1 MVRLGFI
8 IGFIAT
14 IGVLLSGLA
23 AYRVHEQELTV
34 NGIAI
39 ARAIDVHAS
48 LVQDR
53 LTEREL
59 LARVASGLFR
69 TPSVVKANM
78 LQPLRSSIYAFK
90 TDFVVAGWIARLKPA
105 ELDAARAQLASAG
118 FPNPAIRSDDDKP
131 LGTGAP
137 DQPIDVLMDVEP
149 RNKETAGLAGRSY
162 DQHPILGPMLAQA
175 MDSGKPV
182 ASDPLPLLRSDGP
195 IGLVLAAPVLQEGEA
210 QPAGFVTFSYELAP
224 LMLANDDLSLFSVV
238 LRDPRNPEVELIAN
252 HQGSVSSRLTAADG
266 PPPSMVRTVTF
277 GGRDWSLGY
286 YAKTNAVKRA
296 EETAVVVAAIGLALT
311 AIICGLFG
319 YVAYNNL
326 RLSREIQVRIGFE
339 RRLTAVIDELNHRV
353 KNILAV
359 IQSIVTRTLRHGSD
373 IDVARELLI
382 GRIHAM
388 SNVVSLLS
396 ESQWQGV
403 KLKGLFEARA
413 IPHAERIAVS
423 GPDIAVS
430 ARAAQSLSLLFFE
443 LASHSDEGLSLV
455 GKHPHIVAH
464 WDVTGEE
471 PDTIFHFRWEEFNTS
486 EATRRADSDFGLILL
501 DRVAPEALGGVSK
514 RYFTDVSY
522 VYELTAPMETV
533 VDMTERDRTE
543 QFAIAPR
550 RAAMTGQPSSLRKQA
565 LPYHAMSEVGKG
577 WSDADYHNDWG
588 YGPACAG
595 TTNIN
600 RSSAS
605 AATQSTPQSKLEV
618 LRRLRSSQ

>member
-1 MVRLGFI
+1 VAATADVKCFLCFFANSSFLSKRVVRLGFI
-8 IGFIAT
+8 IGFIAL

-23 AYRVHEQELTV
+23 AYRVHDQELTV
-34 NGIAI
+34 AGIAM

-69 TPSVVKANM
+69 APSVIKANM

-90 TDFVVAGWIARLKPA
+90 TDFVVASWIARLKPA
-105 ELDAARAQLASAG
+105 ELDAARAELASAG
-118 FPNPAIRSDDDKP
+118 FPNPTIRNSNDKP
-131 LGTGAP
+131 LDTRAL
-137 DQPIDVLMDVEP
+137 DKPIDVLMDVEP
-149 RNKETAGLAGRSY
+149 RNAETMAFPGRSF
-162 DQHPILGPMLAQA
+162 DQDPILGPMLARA
-175 MDSGKPV
+175 VTDGKPV
-182 ASDPLPLLRSDGP
+182 ASDPIPLLRPNGP
-195 IGLVLAAPVLQEGEA
+195 IGLVLAAPVLQEEVT

-224 LMLANDDLSLFSVV
+224 LMLTNDDLSLFSVV
-238 LRDPRNPEVELIAN
+238 LKDPRNPEGELIAN
-252 HQGSVSSRLTAADG
+252 DQGVVTERTISQQG
-266 PPPSMVRTVTF
+266 PAPTMTRAVTF
-277 GGRDWSLGY
+277 GGRDWTLGY
-286 YAKTNAVKRA
+286 YPKINAVKRA
-296 EETAVVVAAIGLALT
+296 QQTAAVVAAIGLALT
-311 AIICGLFG
+311 GIICGLFG

-464 WDVTGEE
+464 WEVTGEE
-471 PDTIFHFRWEEFNTS
+471 SDAVFRFRWEEFNTS
-486 EATRRADSDFGLILL
+486 AATRREDSDFGVILL

-514 RYFTDVSY
+514 RYFTDESY

-533 VDMTERDRTE
+533 IDMTERDRTE
-543 QFAIAPR
+543 QFA
-550 RAAMTGQPSSLRKQA
+550 
-565 LPYHAMSEVGKG
+565 
-577 WSDADYHNDWG
+577 
-588 YGPACAG
+588 
-595 TTNIN
+595 
-600 RSSAS
+600 
-605 AATQSTPQSKLEV
+605 TPPKPG
-618 LRRLRSSQ
+618 R

>member
-8 IGFIAT
+8 IGFIAL

-23 AYRVHEQELTV
+23 AYRVHDQELTLE
-34 NGIAI
+34 GIAM

-69 TPSVVKANM
+69 APSVIKANM

-90 TDFVVAGWIARLKPA
+90 TDFVVASWIARLQPSELPEARA
-105 ELDAARAQLASAG
+105 ELAGAG
-118 FPNPAIRSDDDKP
+118 FSNPAIRGFDDKP
-131 LGTGAP
+131 LDAGAL
-137 DQPIDVLMDVEP
+137 DRPIDVVMDVEP
-149 RNKETAGLAGRSY
+149 RNVETRIFPGRTL
-162 DQHPILGPMLAQA
+162 DQNPVLGPMLARA
-175 MDSGKPV
+175 MAEGKPA
-182 ASDPLPLLRSDGP
+182 ASDPIPLLRPNGP
-195 IGLVLAAPVLQEGEA
+195 VGLVLAAPVLQEGSA
-210 QPAGFVTFSYELAP
+210 APAGFVTFSYELAP
-224 LMLANDDLSLFSVV
+224 LMLANDDLSMFSVV
-238 LRDPRNPEVELIAN
+238 LKDPRSADRELIALN
-252 HQGSVSSRLTAADG
+252 RDNVTSRVVGSEAPA
-266 PPPSMVRTVTF
+266 PSMVRKVGF
-277 GGRDWSLGY
+277 GGRDWSLAY
-286 YAKTNAVKRA
+286 YAKTNAVMRA
-296 EETAVVVAAIGLALT
+296 QQTAAIVAAIGLALT
-311 AIICGLFG
+311 GIVCGLFG

-464 WDVTGEE
+464 WEVTGEE
-471 PDTIFHFRWEEFNTS
+471 PDTVFHFRWEEFNTS

-501 DRVAPEALGGVSK
+501 DRVAPEALGGASK
-514 RYFTDVSY
+514 RFFTDVSY

-533 VDMTERDRTE
+533 VDMSERDRTE
-543 QFAIAPR
+543 QLSAPV
-550 RAAMTGQPSSLRKQA
+550 KQ
-565 LPYHAMSEVGKG
+565 G
-577 WSDADYHNDWG
+577 
-588 YGPACAG
+588 
-595 TTNIN
+595 
-600 RSSAS
+600 R
-605 AATQSTPQSKLEV
+605 
-618 LRRLRSSQ
+618 

>member
-1 MVRLGFI
+1 VVRLGFI
-8 IGFIAT
+8 IGFIALV
-14 IGVLLSGLA
+14 GVLLSGLA
-23 AYRVHEQELTV
+23 AYRVHDQELTV
-34 NGIAI
+34 DGIAL

-69 TPSVVKANM
+69 APSVIKADM

-90 TDFVVAGWIARLKPA
+90 TDFVVASWIARLKPN
-105 ELDAARAQLASAG
+105 ELEAARAELAKAG
-118 FPNPAIRSDDDKP
+118 FSNPTIRKFDDTPLDIANLDK
-131 LGTGAP
+131 
-137 DQPIDVLMDVEP
+137 PIDVLMDVEP
-149 RNKETAGLAGRSY
+149 RSEATKAFPGRSF
-162 DQHPILGPMLAQA
+162 DGSPILGPTLAQA
-175 MDSGKPV
+175 MSGGKPV
-182 ASDPLPLLRSDGP
+182 ASDPLPLLRPDGS
-195 IGLVLAAPVLQEGEA
+195 IGIVLAAPVLQEGDA

-238 LRDPRNPEVELIAN
+238 LKDPRSPGGELVAN
-252 HQGSVSSRLTAADG
+252 EQGIVTARTASEQG
-266 PPPSMVRTVTF
+266 PAPPSTVRTVTF

-286 YAKTNAVKRA
+286 YAKTNALRRA
-296 EETAVVVAAIGLALT
+296 QQTAAIVAAIGLALT
-311 AIICGLFG
+311 GIVCGLFG
-319 YVAYNNL
+319 YVAFNNL

-339 RRLTAVIDELNHRV
+339 HRLTAVIDELNHRV

-373 IDVARELLI
+373 VDVARELLI

-464 WDVTGEE
+464 WEVTGEE
-471 PDTIFHFRWEEFNTS
+471 PDLTFHFRWEEFNTS
-486 EATRRADSDFGLILL
+486 EATRRADSDFGVILL

-522 VYELTAPMETV
+522 VYELTAPMDTV
-533 VDMTERDRTE
+533 IDMTERDRTE
-543 QFAIAPR
+543 QLSAPPR
-550 RAAMTGQPSSLRKQA
+550 RGR
-565 LPYHAMSEVGKG
+565 
-577 WSDADYHNDWG
+577 
-588 YGPACAG
+588 
-595 TTNIN
+595 
-600 RSSAS
+600 
-605 AATQSTPQSKLEV
+605 
-618 LRRLRSSQ
+618 

>member
-1 MVRLGFI
+1 MLRLGFI
-8 IGFIAT
+8 IGFIAL

-23 AYRVHEQELTV
+23 AYRVHDQELAIE
-34 NGIAI
+34 GIAL

-69 TPSVVKANM
+69 APSVVKANM

-90 TDFVVAGWIARLKPA
+90 TDFVIASWIARLKQN
-105 ELDAARAQLASAG
+105 ELDAARAELANAG
-118 FPNPAIRSDDDKP
+118 FSTPTIRNFDDKP
-131 LGTGAP
+131 LDLRAINR
-137 DQPIDVLMDVEP
+137 PIDVIMDVEP
-149 RNKETAGLAGRSY
+149 RNSETKSFPGRAL
-162 DQHPILGPMLAQA
+162 DQKPTIGPMLARA
-175 MDSGKPV
+175 MAEGKPI
-182 ASDPLPLLRSDGP
+182 ASDPIPLLRDSSGP
-195 IGLVLAAPVLQEGEA
+195 IGLVLAAPVIPDGA
-210 QPAGFVTFSYELAP
+210 SAPAGFVTFSYELAP

-238 LRDPRNPEVELIAN
+238 LKDPRSPDGELIAN
-252 HQGSVSSRLTAADG
+252 DQGVVLSRTATADG
-266 PPPSMVRTVTF
+266 PAPSATRTVTF
-277 GGRDWSLGY
+277 GNRDWSLSY
-286 YAKTNAVKRA
+286 YAKTNAAKRA
-296 EETAVVVAAIGLALT
+296 AQAAAIAGTIGLALT
-311 AIICGLFG
+311 VIVCGLFG

-326 RLSREIQVRIGFE
+326 RLSREIQVRFGFE

-403 KLKGLFEARA
+403 KLRGLFEARA
-413 IPHAERIAVS
+413 IPHAERIAVT

-455 GKHPHIVAH
+455 GKHPHIVVK
-464 WDVTGEE
+464 WEVTGEE
-471 PDTIFHFRWEEFNTS
+471 PETVFSFRWEEFNTS
-486 EATRRADSDFGLILL
+486 EATRRQDSDFGLILL
-501 DRVAPEALGGVSK
+501 DRVAPEALGGISK
-514 RYFTDVSY
+514 RYFTEASY
-522 VYELTAPMETV
+522 VYELTAPMVTV

-543 QFAIAPR
+543 RFR
-550 RAAMTGQPSSLRKQA
+550 
-565 LPYHAMSEVGKG
+565 
-577 WSDADYHNDWG
+577 
-588 YGPACAG
+588 
-595 TTNIN
+595 
-600 RSSAS
+600 
-605 AATQSTPQSKLEV
+605 
-618 LRRLRSSQ
+618 

>member
-1 MVRLGFI
+1 VAATADVKCFLCFFANSSFLSKRVVRLGFI
-8 IGFIAT
+8 IGFIAL

-23 AYRVHEQELTV
+23 AYRVHDQELTV
-34 NGIAI
+34 AGIAM

-69 TPSVVKANM
+69 APSVIKANM

-90 TDFVVAGWIARLKPA
+90 TDFVVASWIARLKPA
-105 ELDAARAQLASAG
+105 ELDAARAELASAG
-118 FPNPAIRSDDDKP
+118 FPNPTIRNSNDKP
-131 LGTGAP
+131 LDTRAL
-137 DQPIDVLMDVEP
+137 DKPIDVLMDVEP
-149 RNKETAGLAGRSY
+149 RNAETMAFPGRSF
-162 DQHPILGPMLAQA
+162 DQDPILGPMLARA
-175 MDSGKPV
+175 VTDGKPV
-182 ASDPLPLLRSDGP
+182 ASDPIPLLRPNGP
-195 IGLVLAAPVLQEGEA
+195 IGLVLAAPVLQEEVT

-224 LMLANDDLSLFSVV
+224 LMLTNDDLSLFSVV
-238 LRDPRNPEVELIAN
+238 LKDPRNPEGELIAN
-252 HQGSVSSRLTAADG
+252 DQGVVTERTISQQG
-266 PPPSMVRTVTF
+266 PAPAMTRAVTF
-277 GGRDWSLGY
+277 GGRDWTLGY
-286 YAKTNAVKRA
+286 YPKINAVKRA
-296 EETAVVVAAIGLALT
+296 QQTAAVVAAIGLALT
-311 AIICGLFG
+311 GIICGLFG

-464 WDVTGEE
+464 WEVTGEE
-471 PDTIFHFRWEEFNTS
+471 SDAVFRFRWEEFNTS
-486 EATRRADSDFGLILL
+486 AATRREDSDFGVILL

-514 RYFTDVSY
+514 RYFTDESY

-533 VDMTERDRTE
+533 IDMTERDRTE
-543 QFAIAPR
+543 QFA
-550 RAAMTGQPSSLRKQA
+550 
-565 LPYHAMSEVGKG
+565 
-577 WSDADYHNDWG
+577 
-588 YGPACAG
+588 
-595 TTNIN
+595 
-600 RSSAS
+600 
-605 AATQSTPQSKLEV
+605 TPPKPG
-618 LRRLRSSQ
+618 R

>member
-8 IGFIAT
+8 IGFIAL

-23 AYRVHEQELTV
+23 AYRVHDQELTLD
-34 NGIAI
+34 GIAM

-59 LARVASGLFR
+59 LARVASGLFHA
-69 TPSVVKANM
+69 PSVIKADM
-78 LQPLRSSIYAFK
+78 LQPLRTSIYAFK
-90 TDFVVAGWIARLKPA
+90 TDFVVASWIARLKPN
-105 ELDAARAQLASAG
+105 ELDAARAELAKAG
-118 FPNPAIRSDDDKP
+118 FPNPVIRSYNDSPRDTRS
-131 LGTGAP
+131 LT
-137 DQPIDVLMDVEP
+137 QPIDVVMDVEP
-149 RNKETAGLAGRSY
+149 RNAQTMAFPGRSL
-162 DQHPILGPMLAQA
+162 DQNPILGSMFERA
-175 MDSGKPV
+175 MAGGKPV
-182 ASDPLPLLRSDGP
+182 ASDPIALTRPDGP
-195 IGLVLAAPVLQEGEA
+195 VGLVLAAPVLQDGA
-210 QPAGFVTFSYELAP
+210 NSPAGFVTFSYELAP
-224 LMLANDDLSLFSVV
+224 LMLTNDDLSLFSVV
-238 LRDPRNPEVELIAN
+238 LKDPRTANSELIAN
-252 HQGSVSSRLTAADG
+252 DQGVVASRIADPDG
-266 PPPSMVRTVTF
+266 PAPSATRTVTF
-277 GGRDWSLGY
+277 GGRDWSLSY
-286 YAKTNAVKRA
+286 YAKTNPVKRA
-296 EETAVVVAAIGLALT
+296 QQTAAIVAAIGLALT
-311 AIICGLFG
+311 GIVCGLFG

-464 WDVTGEE
+464 WEVTGEE
-471 PDTIFHFRWEEFNTS
+471 LDAIFHFRWEEFNTS
-486 EATRRADSDFGLILL
+486 AATRREDTDFGVILL
-501 DRVAPEALGGVSK
+501 DRVAPEALGGTSQ

-522 VYELTAPMETV
+522 VYELTAPMATV

-543 QFAIAPR
+543 QLSAPLK
-550 RAAMTGQPSSLRKQA
+550 RAR
-565 LPYHAMSEVGKG
+565 
-577 WSDADYHNDWG
+577 
-588 YGPACAG
+588 
-595 TTNIN
+595 
-600 RSSAS
+600 
-605 AATQSTPQSKLEV
+605 
-618 LRRLRSSQ
+618 

>member
-1 MVRLGFI
+1 VVRLGFI
-8 IGFIAT
+8 IGFIAI

-23 AYRVHEQELTV
+23 AYRVHDQELTV
-34 NGIAI
+34 DGIAL

-69 TPSVVKANM
+69 APSVVKANM
-78 LQPLRSSIYAFK
+78 LEPLRASIYAFK
-90 TDFVVAGWIARLKPA
+90 TDFVVAGWIARLKPT
-105 ELDAARAQLASAG
+105 ELNAARAELSGAG
-118 FPNPAIRSDDDKP
+118 FPNPVIRSFDDKP
-131 LGTGAP
+131 LDP
-137 DQPIDVLMDVEP
+137 QSLDRPVDVLMDVEP
-149 RNKETAGLAGRSY
+149 RNPDTLVFPGRSLD
-162 DQHPILGPMLAQA
+162 DQPILGAMLARA
-175 MDSGKPV
+175 LADGKPV
-182 ASDPLPLLRSDGP
+182 ASDPIPLLHPDGP
-195 IGLVLAAPVLQEGEA
+195 VGLVLAAPVFQDGNP

-238 LRDPRNPEVELIAN
+238 LKDPRNSNDELIAN
-252 HQGSVSSRLTAADG
+252 DRGIVASRSVTQQTPA
-266 PPPSMVRTVTF
+266 PSMTRTVTF
-277 GGRDWSLGY
+277 GGRDWTLGY
-286 YAKTNAVKRA
+286 YAKTNALRRA
-296 EETAVVVAAIGLALT
+296 MQTAAIVAAIGFALT
-311 AIICGLFG
+311 GIVCGLFG

-373 IDVARELLI
+373 IDGARELLI

-464 WDVTGEE
+464 WEVTGED
-471 PDTIFHFRWEEFNTS
+471 PDSMFHFRWEEFNTS
-486 EATRRADSDFGLILL
+486 AATRTEDSDFGVILL

-543 QFAIAPR
+543 QFSAP
-550 RAAMTGQPSSLRKQA
+550 LK
-565 LPYHAMSEVGKG
+565 
-577 WSDADYHNDWG
+577 
-588 YGPACAG
+588 PA
-595 TTNIN
+595 
-600 RSSAS
+600 S
-605 AATQSTPQSKLEV
+605 
-618 LRRLRSSQ
+618 

>member
-1 MVRLGFI
+1 VVRLGFI
-8 IGFIAT
+8 IGFIAL

-23 AYRVHEQELTV
+23 AYRVHDQELTLD
-34 NGIAI
+34 GIAM

-59 LARVASGLFR
+59 LARVASGLFHA
-69 TPSVVKANM
+69 PSVIKADM
-78 LQPLRSSIYAFK
+78 LQPLRASIYAFK
-90 TDFVVAGWIARLKPA
+90 TDFVVASWIARLKPN
-105 ELDAARAQLASAG
+105 ELDAARAELIKAG
-118 FPNPAIRSDDDKP
+118 FPDPTIRSYNDSPRDTRS
-131 LGTGAP
+131 LT
-137 DQPIDVLMDVEP
+137 QPIDVVMDVEP
-149 RNKETAGLAGRSY
+149 RNDKTMAIPGRSL
-162 DQHPILGPMLAQA
+162 DQNPILGSMFAQA
-175 MDSGKPV
+175 MAGGKPV
-182 ASDPLPLLRSDGP
+182 ASDPISLMRPDGP
-195 IGLVLAAPVLQEGEA
+195 VGLVLAAPVLQDGGNS
-210 QPAGFVTFSYELAP
+210 PAGFVTFSYELAP
-224 LMLANDDLSLFSVV
+224 LMLTNDDLSLFSVV
-238 LRDPRNPEVELIAN
+238 LKDPRTANSELIAN
-252 HQGSVSSRLTAADG
+252 DQGIVASRIANPEG
-266 PPPSMVRTVTF
+266 PLPSATRTVTF
-277 GGRDWSLGY
+277 GGRDWSLSY

-296 EETAVVVAAIGLALT
+296 AQTAAIVAAIGLALT
-311 AIICGLFG
+311 GIICGLFG

-423 GPDIAVS
+423 GPDISVS

-464 WDVTGEE
+464 WEVTGEE
-471 PDTIFHFRWEEFNTS
+471 PEATFHFRWEEFNTS
-486 EATRRADSDFGLILL
+486 DATRREDTDFGVILL
-501 DRVAPEALGGVSK
+501 DRVAPEALGGTSQ

-522 VYELTAPMETV
+522 VYELTAPMDTV

-543 QFAIAPR
+543 QFKAPV
-550 RAAMTGQPSSLRKQA
+550 K
-565 LPYHAMSEVGKG
+565 
-577 WSDADYHNDWG
+577 
-588 YGPACAG
+588 
-595 TTNIN
+595 
-600 RSSAS
+600 RS
-605 AATQSTPQSKLEV
+605 
-618 LRRLRSSQ
+618 R

>member
-1 MVRLGFI
+1 VVRLGFI
-8 IGFIAT
+8 IGFIAI

-23 AYRVHEQELTV
+23 AYRVHDQELTV
-34 NGIAI
+34 DGIAL

-69 TPSVVKANM
+69 APSVVKANM
-78 LQPLRSSIYAFK
+78 LEPLRASIYAFK
-90 TDFVVAGWIARLKPA
+90 TDFVVAGWIARLKPT
-105 ELDAARAQLASAG
+105 ELNAARAELSGAG
-118 FPNPAIRSDDDKP
+118 FPNPVIRSFDDKP
-131 LGTGAP
+131 LDP
-137 DQPIDVLMDVEP
+137 QSLDRPVDVLMDVEP
-149 RNKETAGLAGRSY
+149 RNPDTLVFPGRSLD
-162 DQHPILGPMLAQA
+162 DQPILGAMLGRALA
-175 MDSGKPV
+175 DGKPV
-182 ASDPLPLLRSDGP
+182 ASDPIPLLHPDGP
-195 IGLVLAAPVLQEGEA
+195 VGLVLAAPVFQDGNP

-238 LRDPRNPEVELIAN
+238 LKDPRNSNNELIAN
-252 HQGSVSSRLTAADG
+252 DRGIVASRSVTQQTPA
-266 PPPSMVRTVTF
+266 PSMTRTVTF
-277 GGRDWSLGY
+277 GGRDWTLGY
-286 YAKTNAVKRA
+286 YAKTNALRRA
-296 EETAVVVAAIGLALT
+296 MQTAAIVAAIGFALT
-311 AIICGLFG
+311 GIVCGLFG

-373 IDVARELLI
+373 IDGARELLI

-464 WDVTGEE
+464 WEVTGEE
-471 PDTIFHFRWEEFNTS
+471 PDTTFHFRWEEFNTS
-486 EATRRADSDFGLILL
+486 AATRREDSDFGVILL
-501 DRVAPEALGGVSK
+501 DRVAPEALGGSSK

-522 VYELTAPMETV
+522 VYELTAPMDTV

-543 QFAIAPR
+543 QFAAP
-550 RAAMTGQPSSLRKQA
+550 P
-565 LPYHAMSEVGKG
+565 GK
-577 WSDADYHNDWG
+577 
-588 YGPACAG
+588 PV
-595 TTNIN
+595 
-600 RSSAS
+600 R
-605 AATQSTPQSKLEV
+605 
-618 LRRLRSSQ
+618 

>member
-8 IGFIAT
+8 IGFIALL
-14 IGVLLSGLA
+14 GALLSGLA
-23 AYRVHEQELTV
+23 AYRVHDQELALDR
-34 NGIAI
+34 IAL

-69 TPSVVKANM
+69 APSVLKPNM
-78 LQPLRSSIYAFK
+78 LEPLRSAIYAFK
-90 TDFVVAGWIARLKPA
+90 TDFVVAGWVARLQPN
-105 ELDAARAQLASAG
+105 ELAAAQAAISAAG
-118 FPNPAIRSDDDKP
+118 FPRPEIRDYNDKP
-131 LGTGAP
+131 ITGLT
-137 DQPIDVLMDVEP
+137 QPIDVLMDLEP
-149 RNKETAGLAGRSY
+149 RSDETKMLPGRSY
-162 DQHPILGPMLAQA
+162 DQDPVRSAMLTRARVEKR
-175 MDSGKPV
+175 SV
-182 ASDPLPLLRSDGP
+182 ASDPVPLLHPNGP
-195 IGLVLAAPVLQEGEA
+195 IGVIVAAPVIPEGA
-210 QPAGFVTFSYELAP
+210 TVPVGFVTFSYELAS
-224 LMLANDDLSLFSVV
+224 LMLTNDDMSLFSVA
-238 LRDPRNPEVELIAN
+238 LKDPRREGGELIAN
-252 HQGSVSSRLTAADG
+252 DQGVVSTRIAAADG
-266 PPPSMVRTVTF
+266 PAPSATRTVSF
-277 GGRDWSLGY
+277 GGRDWQLSY
-286 YAKTNAVKRA
+286 YAKTNSARRA
-296 EETAVVVAAIGLALT
+296 EQTAIIVAAIGFAIT
-311 AIICGLFG
+311 AMVCGLFG

-413 IPHAERIAVS
+413 IPHADRIAVT

-455 GKHPHIVAH
+455 GKHPHITAN
-464 WDVTGEE
+464 WTVTGEA
-471 PDTIFHFRWEEFNTS
+471 PDEVFHFRWEEFNTS
-486 EATRRADSDFGLILL
+486 EATRRPDSDFGLILL
-501 DRVAPEALGGVSK
+501 DRVAPEALGGTAK
-514 RYFTDVSY
+514 RFFTDVSY

-533 VDMTERDRTE
+533 VDMTERDRTDK
-543 QFAIAPR
+543 ISAPVR
-550 RAAMTGQPSSLRKQA
+550 PVRG
-565 LPYHAMSEVGKG
+565 
-577 WSDADYHNDWG
+577 
-588 YGPACAG
+588 
-595 TTNIN
+595 
-600 RSSAS
+600 
-605 AATQSTPQSKLEV
+605 
-618 LRRLRSSQ
+618 

>member
-1 MVRLGFI
+1 VVRLGFI
-8 IGFIAT
+8 IGFIAL

-34 NGIAI
+34 DGIAM
-39 ARAIDVHAS
+39 ARAIDIHAS

-69 TPSVVKANM
+69 APSVVKANM
-78 LQPLRSSIYAFK
+78 LEPLRSSIYAFK
-90 TDFVVAGWIARLKPA
+90 SDFVVASWIARLKPN
-105 ELDAARAQLASAG
+105 ELDAARAELASAG
-118 FPNPAIRSDDDKP
+118 LPNPTIRNFDDKP
-131 LGTGAP
+131 LDP
-137 DQPIDVLMDVEP
+137 ESLDKPVSVLMDVEP
-149 RNKETAGLAGRSY
+149 RNAETMAFVGRAL
-162 DQHPILGPMLAQA
+162 DQQPALGPTLERA
-175 MDSGKPV
+175 MTEAKPV
-182 ASDPLPLLRSDGP
+182 ASDPLPLLRPNGP
-195 IGLVLAAPVLQEGEA
+195 VGIVLAAPVVQEGA
-210 QPAGFVTFSYELAP
+210 ATPAGFVTFSYELAP
-224 LMLANDDLSLFSVV
+224 LMLANVDLSLFSVV
-238 LRDPRNPEVELIAN
+238 LKDPRDPSRELIATD
-252 HQGSVSSRLTAADG
+252 QEIVTTRTAVQDG
-266 PPPSMVRTVTF
+266 PAPSMLRTVTF
-277 GGRDWSLGY
+277 GGRDWTLGY
-286 YAKTNAVKRA
+286 YARTNVLKRA
-296 EETAVVVAAIGLALT
+296 DQTAAFVAAIGLALT
-311 AIICGLFG
+311 GIVCGLFG

-373 IDVARELLI
+373 VDVARELLI

-464 WDVTGEE
+464 WEVTGDDPEA
-471 PDTIFHFRWEEFNTS
+471 TFYFRWEEFNTS
-486 EATRRADSDFGLILL
+486 SATRRADSDFGLILL
-501 DRVAPEALGGVSK
+501 DRVAPEALGGISK

-533 VDMTERDRTE
+533 IDMTERDRTE
-543 QFAIAPR
+543 QFSAPVK
-550 RAAMTGQPSSLRKQA
+550 SSRK
-565 LPYHAMSEVGKG
+565 V
-577 WSDADYHNDWG
+577 
-588 YGPACAG
+588 
-595 TTNIN
+595 
-600 RSSAS
+600 
-605 AATQSTPQSKLEV
+605 
-618 LRRLRSSQ
+618 

>member
-1 MVRLGFI
+1 VVRLGFI
-8 IGFIAT
+8 IGLIAL

-23 AYRVHEQELTV
+23 GFRVHEQELTID
-34 NGIAI
+34 GIAL

-69 TPSVVKANM
+69 APSLVKANM

-90 TDFVVAGWIARLKPA
+90 TDFLVASWIARLKPG
-105 ELDAARAQLASAG
+105 ELDEAARELASAG
-118 FPNPAIRSDDDKP
+118 FSNPKIRNFDGKPFDPRSLDK
-131 LGTGAP
+131 
-137 DQPIDVLMDVEP
+137 PIDVLMDVEP
-149 RNKETAGLAGRSY
+149 RNAENMALAGKVL
-162 DQHPILGPMLAQA
+162 DQSPWIGPMLARA
-175 MDSGKPV
+175 MAEGKPV
-182 ASDPLPLLRSDGP
+182 ASDPVNLVRPNGP
-195 IGLVLAAPVLQEGEA
+195 VGIVLAAPVVQDGTTS
-210 QPAGFVTFSYELAP
+210 PAGFVAFSYELAP
-224 LMLANDDLSLFSVV
+224 LMLTNDDQSLFSVV
-238 LRDPRNPEVELIAN
+238 LKDPSSADGELIAN
-252 HQGSVSSRLTAADG
+252 DQGIVTSRLAAPDG
-266 PPPSMVRTVTF
+266 PAPSAARIVTF
-277 GGRDWSLGY
+277 GNRDWSLAY
-286 YAKTNAVKRA
+286 YAKINATKRA
-296 EETAVVVAAIGLALT
+296 QQTAAIVGAVGLALT
-311 AIICGLFG
+311 VMICGLFG

-413 IPHAERIAVS
+413 IPHADRIAVS

-455 GKHPHIVAH
+455 GKHPHVVAK
-464 WDVTGEE
+464 WEVTGEQPE
-471 PDTIFHFRWEEFNTS
+471 TIFHFRWEEFNTS
-486 EATRRADSDFGLILL
+486 EATRRPDSDFGLILL
-501 DRVAPEALGGVSK
+501 DRVAPEALGGTSK
-514 RYFTDVSY
+514 RYFTDISY

-533 VDMTERDRTE
+533 VDMSERDRTE
-543 QFAIAPR
+543 RISAPARSAI
-550 RAAMTGQPSSLRKQA
+550 
-565 LPYHAMSEVGKG
+565 
-577 WSDADYHNDWG
+577 
-588 YGPACAG
+588 
-595 TTNIN
+595 
-600 RSSAS
+600 
-605 AATQSTPQSKLEV
+605 
-618 LRRLRSSQ
+618 

>member
-8 IGFIAT
+8 IGFIALL
-14 IGVLLSGLA
+14 GVLLSGLA
-23 AYRVHEQELTV
+23 AYRVHDQELAIDR
-34 NGIAI
+34 IAL

-69 TPSVVKANM
+69 APSVIKPNM
-78 LQPLRSSIYAFK
+78 LEPLRSAIYAFK
-90 TDFVVAGWIARLKPA
+90 TDFVVAAWIARLKPA
-105 ELDAARAQLASAG
+105 ELGAAQAALAGAG
-118 FPNPAIRSDDDKP
+118 FPNPVIRGYDDKP
-131 LGTGAP
+131 LDPARLSGP
-137 DQPIDVLMDVEP
+137 VDVLMDLEP
-149 RNKETAGLAGRSY
+149 RSDVTKVLPGRSY
-162 DQHPILGPMLAQA
+162 DLDPIRSAMLARA
-175 MDSGKPV
+175 AAEKRSI
-182 ASDPLPLLRSDGP
+182 ASDPVQLLRASGP
-195 IGLVLAAPVLQEGEA
+195 VGVIVAAPVIPEGASE
-210 QPAGFVTFSYELAP
+210 PAGFVTFSYELAS
-224 LMLANDDLSLFSVV
+224 LLLTNDDLSLFSVA
-238 LRDPRNPEVELIAN
+238 LRDPRKANSELIATD
-252 HQGSVSSRLTAADG
+252 QGIVTARARPPDG
-266 PPPSMVRTVTF
+266 PAPSAARTVSF
-277 GGRDWSLGY
+277 GGRDWQLSY
-286 YAKTNAVKRA
+286 YAKTNSVRRA
-296 EETAVVVAAIGLALT
+296 EQTAIIVAAIGFAIT
-311 AIICGLFG
+311 AMVCGLFG

-413 IPHAERIAVS
+413 IPHADRIAVS

-455 GKHPHIVAH
+455 GKHPHITAS
-464 WDVTGEE
+464 WTVTGEE
-471 PDTIFHFRWEEFNTS
+471 PEAVFNFRWEELNTS
-486 EATRRADSDFGLILL
+486 EATRRPDSDFGLILL
-501 DRVAPEALGGVSK
+501 DRVAPEALGGVAK
-514 RYFTDVSY
+514 RYFTDASY

-543 QFAIAPR
+543 KISAPV
-550 RAAMTGQPSSLRKQA
+550 T
-565 LPYHAMSEVGKG
+565 
-577 WSDADYHNDWG
+577 
-588 YGPACAG
+588 
-595 TTNIN
+595 
-600 RSSAS
+600 SA
-605 AATQSTPQSKLEV
+605 
-618 LRRLRSSQ
+618 R

>member
-1 MVRLGFI
+1 
-8 IGFIAT
+8 
-14 IGVLLSGLA
+14 
-23 AYRVHEQELTV
+23 
-34 NGIAI
+34 
-39 ARAIDVHAS
+39 
-48 LVQDR
+48 
-53 LTEREL
+53 
-59 LARVASGLFR
+59 
-69 TPSVVKANM
+69 
-78 LQPLRSSIYAFK
+78 
-90 TDFVVAGWIARLKPA
+90 
-105 ELDAARAQLASAG
+105 
-118 FPNPAIRSDDDKP
+118 
-131 LGTGAP
+131 
-137 DQPIDVLMDVEP
+137 
-149 RNKETAGLAGRSY
+149 
-162 DQHPILGPMLAQA
+162 MLAQA
-175 MDSGKPV
+175 MASGKPV
-182 ASDPLPLLRSDGP
+182 ASDPLPLLRPDGP

-210 QPAGFVTFSYELAP
+210 SPAGFVTFSYELAP

-238 LRDPRNPEVELIAN
+238 LKDPRNADRELIAN
-252 HQGSVSSRLTAADG
+252 DQGVVTSRTATQATA
-266 PPPSMVRTVTF
+266 PSMTRTVTF
-277 GGRDWSLGY
+277 GDRDWSLGY
-286 YAKTNAVKRA
+286 YPKSSTVRHANQ
-296 EETAVVVAAIGLALT
+296 TAAVVAAIGLALT
-311 AIICGLFG
+311 GIICGLFG

-464 WDVTGEE
+464 WEVTGED
-471 PDTIFHFRWEEFNTS
+471 PDTTFHFRWEEFNTS
-486 EATRRADSDFGLILL
+486 AATRREDSDFGVILL

-514 RYFTDVSY
+514 RFFTDVSY

-543 QFAIAPR
+543 QFSAPPR
-550 RAAMTGQPSSLRKQA
+550 TGR
-565 LPYHAMSEVGKG
+565 
-577 WSDADYHNDWG
+577 
-588 YGPACAG
+588 
-595 TTNIN
+595 
-600 RSSAS
+600 
-605 AATQSTPQSKLEV
+605 
-618 LRRLRSSQ
+618 

>member
-8 IGFIAT
+8 IGFIAL
-14 IGVLLSGLA
+14 IGALFSGLA
-23 AYRVHEQELTV
+23 AWRVHDQELTV
-34 NGIAI
+34 DGIAL

-69 TPSVVKANM
+69 APSVVKANM

-90 TDFVVAGWIARLKPA
+90 TDFVVAGWIARLKPS
-105 ELDAARAQLASAG
+105 ELDAARKELAGAG
-118 FPNPAIRSDDDKP
+118 FTNPTIRDYDDKP
-131 LGTGAP
+131 LDTGTLN
-137 DQPIDVLMDVEP
+137 QPIDVLMDVEP
-149 RNKETAGLAGRSY
+149 RNDETRAFPGRALDSE
-162 DQHPILGPMLAQA
+162 PILGPTLAQA
-175 MDSGKPV
+175 MAQGKPV
-182 ASDPLPLLRSDGP
+182 ASDPTRLLRPDGP
-195 IGLVLAAPVLQEGEA
+195 IGLVLAAPVLPEGGA

-238 LRDPRNPEVELIAN
+238 LKDPRDPNSELIAD
-252 HQGSVSSRLTAADG
+252 HQGMVTSRAVTAEG
-266 PPPSMVRTVTF
+266 PPPSMTRQVTF

-286 YAKTNAVKRA
+286 YAKTNAARRA
-296 EETAVVVAAIGLALT
+296 EETAAVVAAIGLALT
-311 AIICGLFG
+311 AIVCGLFG

-413 IPHAERIAVS
+413 IPHAERIAVD

-464 WDVTGEE
+464 WEVTGEE

-543 QFAIAPR
+543 QFAMPTRPR
-550 RAAMTGQPSSLRKQA
+550 R
-565 LPYHAMSEVGKG
+565 
-577 WSDADYHNDWG
+577 
-588 YGPACAG
+588 
-595 TTNIN
+595 
-600 RSSAS
+600 
-605 AATQSTPQSKLEV
+605 
-618 LRRLRSSQ
+618 

>member
-1 MVRLGFI
+1 LAFILFRFVAAPAVRRCFIYFFANSSFPSKRVVRLGFI
-8 IGFIAT
+8 IGFIAL

-23 AYRVHEQELTV
+23 AYRVHDQELTV
-34 NGIAI
+34 DGIAL

-69 TPSVVKANM
+69 APSVMKANM

-90 TDFVVAGWIARLKPA
+90 TDFVVAGWIARLKPN
-105 ELDAARAQLASAG
+105 ELDAARAELASAG
-118 FPNPAIRSDDDKP
+118 FSNPTIRGHDGRPLDIRSLDK
-131 LGTGAP
+131 
-137 DQPIDVLMDVEP
+137 PIDVLMDVEP
-149 RNKETAGLAGRSY
+149 RSAETMAFPGLSF
-162 DQHPILGPMLAQA
+162 DQHPILGPMLARA
-175 MDSGKPV
+175 MAEGKPV
-182 ASDPLPLLRSDGP
+182 ASDPLPLLRRNGP
-195 IGLVLAAPVLQEGEA
+195 IGIVLAAPVLQDGA
-210 QPAGFVTFSYELAP
+210 TSPAGFVTFSYELAP
-224 LMLANDDLSLFSVV
+224 LMLTNDDLSLFSVV
-238 LRDPRNPEVELIAN
+238 LKDPRSADSELIAN
-252 HQGSVSSRLTAADG
+252 DQGIVTTRTVSPDG
-266 PPPSMVRTVTF
+266 PAPSMVRTVTF

-286 YAKTNAVKRA
+286 YAKINAANRA
-296 EETAVVVAAIGLALT
+296 QQTAIIAAAIGFALT
-311 AIICGLFG
+311 GIVCGLFG

-464 WDVTGEE
+464 WEVGGEE
-471 PDTIFHFRWEEFNTS
+471 PDTTFHFRWEEFNTS
-486 EATRRADSDFGLILL
+486 AATRRADSDFGVILL

-543 QFAIAPR
+543 QFSAPVKPKR
-550 RAAMTGQPSSLRKQA
+550 
-565 LPYHAMSEVGKG
+565 
-577 WSDADYHNDWG
+577 
-588 YGPACAG
+588 
-595 TTNIN
+595 
-600 RSSAS
+600 
-605 AATQSTPQSKLEV
+605 
-618 LRRLRSSQ
+618 

>member
-1 MVRLGFI
+1 VVRLGFI
-8 IGFIAT
+8 IGFIAL

-23 AYRVHEQELTV
+23 AYRVHDQELALD
-34 NGIAI
+34 GIAL

-69 TPSVVKANM
+69 APSVVKANM
-78 LQPLRSSIYAFK
+78 LQPLRSAIYAFK
-90 TDFVVAGWIARLKPA
+90 TDFVVASWIARLKPGDLAAAQA
-105 ELDAARAQLASAG
+105 ELKSAG
-118 FPNPAIRSDDDKP
+118 FTNPTIRDFNDKP
-131 LGTGAP
+131 LDIKTIDKP
-137 DQPIDVLMDVEP
+137 LDVLMDLEP
-149 RNKETAGLAGRSY
+149 RTADTLGFPGRAY
-162 DQHPILGPMLAQA
+162 DRHSVIGPMLAQA
-175 MDSGKPV
+175 VAGKPV
-182 ASDPLPLLRSDGP
+182 ASDPIPLLQLNGP
-195 IGLVLAAPVLQEGEA
+195 IGIVLASAILKEGSAEPV
-210 QPAGFVTFSYELAP
+210 GFVTFSYELAP
-224 LMLANDDLSLFSVV
+224 LMLTNDDRSLFSVV
-238 LRDPRNPEVELIAN
+238 LKDPDDASDEYVANEQGVVTLREVK
-252 HQGSVSSRLTAADG
+252 QGDPLPSV
-266 PPPSMVRTVTF
+266 VRTVTF

-286 YAKTNAVKRA
+286 YAKNNAAQRA
-296 EETAVVVAAIGLALT
+296 QQTAIVVAAIGLALT
-311 AIICGLFG
+311 GIICGLFG

-373 IDVARELLI
+373 MDVSRDLLI

-388 SNVVSLLS
+388 SNVVTLLS

-403 KLKGLFEARA
+403 KLRGLFESRA
-413 IPHAERIAVS
+413 IPHADRIVVN

-455 GKHPHIVAH
+455 GKHPHIVAN
-464 WDVTGEE
+464 WEVTGEE

-486 EATRRADSDFGLILL
+486 SATRREDSDFGLILL
-501 DRVAPEALGGVSK
+501 DRVAPEALGGTAK

-522 VYELTAPMETV
+522 VYELTAPMVTV

-543 QFAIAPR
+543 QISAPVR
-550 RAAMTGQPSSLRKQA
+550 PVR
-565 LPYHAMSEVGKG
+565 
-577 WSDADYHNDWG
+577 
-588 YGPACAG
+588 
-595 TTNIN
+595 
-600 RSSAS
+600 
-605 AATQSTPQSKLEV
+605 
-618 LRRLRSSQ
+618 